1 MADSMR
7 DIKGRI
13 KSVSSTKQIT
23 HAMQLVASAKL
34 RRTRERADA
43 RRAYTRHIIET
54 MHVIASGMDSQGENV
69 SIFLKNNDSDRDL
82 FVVIASDKGLAGG
95 FNSNVLKYAVEKMA
109 KLSENP
115 MVMAVGVKSVDF
127 FTRRRYEIA
136 GSYTGESE
144 NPSLNLARN
153 IGSAVNT
160 MFIEQKVNRVF
171 VVYNR
176 FVSVMSQVPD
186 IIQLLPL
193 TGDTLSKDVVD
204 TTSLNEED
212 SLVDT
217 ERVSKLKSVMIFE
230 PDAEVLMEDLVPRYF
245 DNAIYGALLESAAGE
260 LAARRMAMENA
271 TDNADELIDSLTL
284 QYNRARQGAITQE
297 LTEIISGADAI
308 S

>member
-34 RRTRERADA
+34 RKTRERADA
-43 RRAYTRHIIET
+43 RRAYTKYIIET
-54 MHVIASGMDSQGENV
+54 MHMIANGMDTQGENAH
-69 SIFLKNNDSDRDL
+69 IFIKDNDSDRDL
-82 FVVIASDKGLAGG
+82 FIVVSSDKGLAGG
-95 FNSNVLKYAVEKMA
+95 FNSNVLKYATEKISQ
-109 KLSENP
+109 LSDNP
-115 MVMAVGVKSVDF
+115 AVCAVGVKAVDY

-144 NPSLNLARN
+144 SPSLTLARN
-153 IGSAVNT
+153 IGNAVTT
-160 MFIEQKVNRVF
+160 MFLEQKVDRVF
-171 VVYNR
+171 IIYNR

-193 TGDTLSKDVVD
+193 TGDSLKADMID
-204 TTSLNEED
+204 TIGLEEGEGI
-212 SLVDT
+212 DT
-217 ERVSKLKSVMIFE
+217 EKVNKLKSVMIFE
-230 PDAEVLMEDLVPRYF
+230 PDAETLMETLVPKYF

-271 TDNADELIDSLTL
+271 TDNADELISDLTL
-284 QYNRARQGAITQE
+284 EYNRARQGAITQE